1 MKRVVVLGAGS
12 FVAPVLIKELLK
24 QNHFVIAISR
34 QPDPK
39 SLFLKHQKYQ
49 QLPLQALISKDLVA
63 DSLVSLMPLWEA
75 APLMPKLKLKQLSK
89 AVFLSSSSVTTKKNA
104 SSAKDRQLAQK
115 LLKAEDTLERF
126 FQASELAVIF
136 LRPTMLFGYGKDQN
150 LSFILSNLKRWPV
163 MPLLGQAEGLR
174 QPLHTDDLVEGIVL
188 ALAAEGEKGRI
199 ELGGATRL
207 TYQELVRSLAL
218 AAKLT
223 YRPVHL
229 PRWVLVIILFFITKL
244 AKYKF
249 LDIAMFD
256 RMNENLMVDNTL
268 AQQSLGFE
276 PQTFQE
282 ALAKEFPAASKM
294 P

>member
-1 MKRVVVLGAGS
+1 MVLGAGS

-24 QNHFVIAISR
+24 QKHFVIAVSR
-34 QPDPK
+34 KPNTKNPLLNQ
-39 SLFLKHQKYQ
+39 QNYQ
-49 QLPLQALISKDLVA
+49 QLALNELKREDLSA
-63 DSLVSLMPLWEA
+63 DGLVSLMPLWEA
-75 APLMPKLKLKQLSK
+75 APLMPQLKLKQLSK

-104 SSAKDRQLAQK
+104 NSAKDRQLAQK

-126 FQASELAVIF
+126 FQTKNIAVIF

-188 ALAAEGEKGRI
+188 ALAAEGKKGRI

-207 TYQELVRSLAL
+207 TYQELVRTLAL
-218 AAKLT
+218 AAKVP

-229 PRWVLVIILFFITKL
+229 ARGVLVIILFFITKVPR
-244 AKYKF
+244 YKF

-256 RMNENLMVDNTL
+256 RMNENLIVDNTL

-282 ALAKEFPAASKM
+282 ALVKEFPIAPKTL
-294 P
+294 